1 MRKVITLMKLLPSI
15 YQVGGPSKSHR
26 FDATAYLMPA
36 GEELYLIDCGT
47 REGYQ
52 QIVENIRRLGFDPA
66 KITRIYGTHGHYD
79 HIGAA
84 GLFARDYGTK
94 LYLHEADRSQ
104 VEEGDSLRTTA
115 SLLYGVEAE
124 PIHVDGTFDEG
135 DTFQTDAGLVE
146 ILHTPGHSLGSCCFV
161 VEHRSGLCFLI
172 AGDTLHGGYSPLI
185 GSDERIWRESLSKL
199 TARHFDAFTFGHCNP
214 QVICDAD
221 ERIRSLVQSFA
232 NYYSPWF
239 KDFYRDYPY

>member
-1 MRKVITLMKLLPSI
+1 MKLLPHI
-15 YQVGGPSKSHR
+15 YQVGGPCRTHHY
-26 FDATAYLMPA
+26 DATSYLLPA

-47 REGYQ
+47 REGFEQ
-52 QIVENIRRLGFDPA
+52 LVSNIRALGFDPA
-66 KITRIYGTHGHYD
+66 RITRIYGTHGHYD

-84 GLFARDYGTK
+84 KKFQEQFGAR
-94 LYLHEADRSQ
+94 LYLHLLDKEQ
-104 VEEGDSLRTTA
+104 VETGDSLRTTA

-124 PIHVDGTFDEG
+124 PITVHETYEDG
-135 DTFQTDAGLVE
+135 DTFTCDAGLVR
-146 ILHTPGHSLGSCCFV
+146 IMHTPGHSMGSSCFIL
-161 VEHRSGLCFLI
+161 EHKMGLRFLI

-185 GSDERIWRESLSKL
+185 GSDENVWRKSL
-199 TARHFDAFTFGHCNP
+199 ARLQAEHFDAFTFGHCNP

-239 KDFYRDYPY
+239 KDFYREYRY